1 MVPLPQRARSPSR
14 WKRMAWVT
22 AILVATMVTVEIVA
36 ILMFLR
42 N

>member
-1 MVPLPQRARSPSR
+1 MVPLPQLTRGPSR
-14 WKRMAWVT
+14 WNRMAWVT
-22 AILVATMVTVEIVA
+22 AILVATMVTMEIVV